1 MYSGRGMESLS
12 IIIPVKDEED
22 GLNYLLDDYRKSV
35 LYGDVNI
42 SFIFVIDGRTSDQ
55 SRNIAYEFSDVII
68 DQKSTHG
75 KGSAVREAVKLWK
88 DSQSKYVIFMD
99 ADGSYSFSDVSK
111 ILFGLKEGNDVVSG
125 SRFLSKK
132 GKPKGMGYLHN
143 FGNIILSYISSI
155 KNRRRIT
162 DLCTGLWGFTA
173 DALIKLNLNAK
184 GFDLEAEIAGKIR
197 KNDLV
202 HNEVAVNW
210 SARKGGNSKL
220 KSFKDGS
227 IILFRILRT

>member
-99 ADGSYSFSDVSK
+99 ADGSYSFSDV
-111 ILFGLKEGNDVVSG
+111 
-125 SRFLSKK
+125 
-132 GKPKGMGYLHN
+132 
-143 FGNIILSYISSI
+143 
-155 KNRRRIT
+155 
-162 DLCTGLWGFTA
+162 
-173 DALIKLNLNAK
+173 
-184 GFDLEAEIAGKIR
+184 
-197 KNDLV
+197 
-202 HNEVAVNW
+202 
-210 SARKGGNSKL
+210 
-220 KSFKDGS
+220 
-227 IILFRILRT
+227 